1 MQTRITQ
8 AVIAAGG
15 QGTRLRPTTETIPKV
30 MIPILGKPLLEWHVE
45 QFKKHGVTEFFFT
58 LQYLPDV
65 ITNYFGDGSKWGVKI
80 NYFVEKEPLGSA
92 GGIKAFEGKLGPE
105 FFFIYGDTFS
115 LVDYTKMA
123 AEWAKEPADA
133 LGMQRMKKTQDYADA
148 DVAELDAEGK
158 FVAIHTKPHSAVYP
172 NAYRMRGVF
181 IMRKEILSYVPAS
194 PKLQRGEPANTAY
207 DLGKKLLPDIVQRNL
222 KFYSYECD
230 DYSKGIDTVE
240 KWKEVE
246 ENLKKLQSEGKT

>member
-8 AVIAAGG
+8 AIIAAGG
-15 QGTRLRPTTETIPKV
+15 KGTRLRPTTETIPKV

-45 QFKKHGVTEFFFT
+45 QFNKHGVTELFFT
-58 LQYLPDV
+58 LQYLPEV

-80 NYFVEKEPLGSA
+80 NYFLEKEPLGSG
-92 GGIKAFEGKLGPE
+92 GGIKAFEGKLGGE
-105 FFFIYGDTFS
+105 FFLVWGDTFS
-115 LVDYTKMA
+115 LVDYTKMT
-123 AEWAKEPADA
+123 EDWAKKPADA

-148 DVAELDAEGK
+148 DVAELDGDGK
-158 FVAIHTKPHSAVYP
+158 YVAIHTKPHGAVYS

-181 IMRKEILSYVPAS
+181 ILRKEILSYIP
-194 PKLQRGEPANTAY
+194 PNKLY
-207 DLGKKLLPDIVQRNL
+207 DIGKHLLPDIVAKNL

-246 ENLKKLQSEGKT
+246 ENVRKLQSEGKA

>member
-1 MQTRITQ
+1 MQNKITQ

-30 MIPILGKPLLEWHVE
+30 MIPILGKPMLEWHVE
-45 QFKKHGVTEFFFT
+45 QFKKHGVKEFFFT
-58 LQYLPDV
+58 LQYLPEV
-65 ITNYFGDGSKWGVKI
+65 ITNHFGDGSKWGVKI

-92 GGIKAFEGKLGPE
+92 GGIKAFEKQLGDE

-115 LVDYTKMA
+115 LVDYTKMT
-123 AEWAKEPADA
+123 ENWAKKPADA

-148 DVAELDAEGK
+148 DVAELDADGK
-158 FVAIHTKPHSAVYP
+158 FVAIHTKPHTATYP
-172 NAYRMRGVF
+172 NAHRMRGVF
-181 IMRKEILSYVPAS
+181 IMRKEILQYVP
-194 PKLQRGEPANTAY
+194 ENTAY
-207 DLGKKLLPDIVQRNL
+207 DLGKKLMSDIVKRNL

-230 DYSKGIDTVE
+230 DYSKGIDTIE

-246 ENLKKLQSEGKT
+246 ENVRKLQSEGKA